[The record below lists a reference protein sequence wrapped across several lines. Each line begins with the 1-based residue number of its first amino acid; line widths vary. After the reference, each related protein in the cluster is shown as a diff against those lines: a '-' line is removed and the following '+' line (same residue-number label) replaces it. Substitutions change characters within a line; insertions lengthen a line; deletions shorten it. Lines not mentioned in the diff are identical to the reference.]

1 MLEMFPECSYGG
13 DAAVGEDRAVGWAS
27 RQRQGLRLMSL
38 GEVWFGAAAL
48 AGSEGLTLG
57 SVRKEIM
64 KGSSWML
71 KERGEHLGHT

>member
-1 MLEMFPECSYGG
+1 MLEMSPEHSYGG

-38 GEVWFGAAAL
+38 GEVWFGAATL
-48 AGSEGLTLG
+48 AGSAGLALRP
-57 SVRKEIM
+57 VRKKIM

-71 KERGEHLGHT
+71 KEREEHLGHT